1 MHKTYIRISFIRHS
15 GMYCETKEEQ
25 AVFEVLKESYPGKN
39 DYLMDLMAWVF
50 VNRPERF
57 SEIMQ
62 AHRGSGNEELV
73 DLANV
78 DIKALLRIV
87 PEE

>member
-1 MHKTYIRISFIRHS
+1 
-15 GMYCETKEEQ
+15 MYCENKEEL
-25 AVFEVLKESYPGKN
+25 AVFEVLKQSYPGKN

-62 AHRGSGNEELV
+62 AHRESGNNELV
-73 DLANV
+73 DLENV
-78 DIKALLRIV
+78 DMKALLRIV
-87 PEE
+87 PNE

>member
-1 MHKTYIRISFIRHS
+1 
-15 GMYCETKEEQ
+15 MYCETKDEL

-62 AHRGSGNEELV
+62 AHRENGSYELV
-73 DLANV
+73 DLENV

-87 PEE
+87 PDE

>member
-1 MHKTYIRISFIRHS
+1 
-15 GMYCETKEEQ
+15 MYCENKEEL
-25 AVFEVLKESYPGKN
+25 AVFEVLKQSYPGKN

-62 AHRGSGNEELV
+62 AHRESGNDELV
-73 DLANV
+73 DLENV
-78 DIKALLRIV
+78 DMKALLRIV
-87 PEE
+87 PNE

>member
-1 MHKTYIRISFIRHS
+1 
-15 GMYCETKEEQ
+15 MYCETKAEQ
-25 AVFEVLKESYPGKN
+25 AVFELLKESYPGKN

-57 SEIMQ
+57 NEIMEE
-62 AHRGSGNEELV
+62 HRKSGNEELV
-73 DLANV
+73 ELENL

>member
-1 MHKTYIRISFIRHS
+1 
-15 GMYCETKEEQ
+15 MYCENKEEL
-25 AVFEVLKESYPGKN
+25 AVFEVLKQSYPGKN

-62 AHRGSGNEELV
+62 AHRESGNDELV
-73 DLANV
+73 DLENL
-78 DIKALLRIV
+78 DMKALLRIV
-87 PEE
+87 PNE